1 MVVVEGE
8 AEAVD
13 DARIVDRHEVN
24 DGIVIGLFD
33 GTPSTMATA
42 RADALDS
49 VVSVGGEIDS
59 GEVVVEAD

>member
-24 DGIVIGLFD
+24 DG
-33 GTPSTMATA
+33 SH
-42 RADALDS
+42 R
-49 VVSVGGEIDS
+49 VV
-59 GEVVVEAD
+59 